1 MSENQKEVIQMIN
14 RNNVAKIVAAAEGK
28 KIQVNIAQ
36 IKEVQKCVLKELSR
50 YPDDEILG
58 LISKIRKGK

>member
-1 MSENQKEVIQMIN
+1 MIN